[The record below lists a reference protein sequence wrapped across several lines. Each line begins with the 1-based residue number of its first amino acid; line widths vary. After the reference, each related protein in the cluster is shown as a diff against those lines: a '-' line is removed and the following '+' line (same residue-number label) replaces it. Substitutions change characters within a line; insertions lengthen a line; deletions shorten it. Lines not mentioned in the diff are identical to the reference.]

1 MNDHEGD
8 LGNKQAKAYLMID
21 LYENARRNFE
31 KAQMFEKA
39 VKVLDK
45 TKDIYER

>member
-1 MNDHEGD
+1 
-8 LGNKQAKAYLMID
+8 MID

-45 TKDIYER
+45 TKDIYERQLFDYLAVAKVLKE